1 MVRDQTIFLTEQFA
15 DLDRM
20 LESKQ
25 GIVTKYKTL
34 NQSHKKLQNENT
46 ELLSEL
52 NRLKAAGGK
61 SGAPISSAKDQELVR
76 SR

>member
-1 MVRDQTIFLTEQFA
+1 MRDQTIFLTAQFA
-15 DLDRM
+15 DLDQM

-25 GIVTKYKTL
+25 SIVHKYKAL

-52 NRLKAAGGK
+52 NRLKAAGV
-61 SGAPISSAKDQELVR
+61 SILV
-76 SR
+76 